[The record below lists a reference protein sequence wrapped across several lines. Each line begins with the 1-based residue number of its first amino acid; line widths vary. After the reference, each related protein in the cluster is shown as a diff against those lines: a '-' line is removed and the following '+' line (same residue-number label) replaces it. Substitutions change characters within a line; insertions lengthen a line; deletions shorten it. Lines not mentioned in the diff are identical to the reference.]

1 MSHTLNS
8 GDPPVPQKPTI
19 TLDAA
24 IRRIAASVMEVP
36 LPSNRNAV
44 FRSGMLN
51 LLELTPV
58 LRQIDDTVILL
69 HYPGMF

>member
-1 MSHTLNS
+1 MKAMSHTLNS

-19 TLDAA
+19 TPHSGISDGSAFA
-24 IRRIAASVMEVP
+24 QQQECRVP
-36 LPSNRNAV
+36 FGNV
-44 FRSGMLN
+44 EH